1 MAAEGVISNT
11 GNFISDLYKEFI
23 LQLGYFGKFVNVFLL
38 VFLVVLYSVFIWKL
52 YRFIAKKDFLGLN
65 LNQYNKS
72 NNAFLTKLFTTLF
85 FLLEYILI
93 SPFLIFFW
101 FSAFTI
107 FLIFLTEG
115 HTIASLLLIST
126 VVISAIRMT
135 SYYSYDLSKD
145 LAKLLPFTLL
155 AISMINPNFFDTQR
169 IFTQLNEIPL
179 FLDNILFY
187 LIFIIGLE
195 ILLRF
200 FDFIIS
206 LFTSE
211 EED

>member
-1 MAAEGVISNT
+1 
-11 GNFISDLYKEFI
+11 
-23 LQLGYFGKFVNVFLL
+23 
-38 VFLVVLYSVFIWKL
+38 
-52 YRFIAKKDFLGLN
+52 
-65 LNQYNKS
+65 
-72 NNAFLTKLFTTLF
+72 
-85 FLLEYILI
+85 
-93 SPFLIFFW
+93 
-101 FSAFTI
+101 
-107 FLIFLTEG
+107 
-115 HTIASLLLIST
+115 
-126 VVISAIRMT
+126 MT

-179 FLDNILFY
+179 FLDNLLFY

>member
-115 HTIASLLLIST
+115 HTIASLLL
-126 VVISAIRMT
+126 
-135 SYYSYDLSKD
+135 
-145 LAKLLPFTLL
+145 FTLL